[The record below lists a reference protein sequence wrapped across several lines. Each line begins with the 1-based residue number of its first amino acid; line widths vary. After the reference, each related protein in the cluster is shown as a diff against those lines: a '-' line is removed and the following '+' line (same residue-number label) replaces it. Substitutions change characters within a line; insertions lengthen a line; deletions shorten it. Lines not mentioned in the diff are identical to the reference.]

1 MGFIGFSFDLAAISF
16 KAQFISCHLGWVR
29 GVTFKNCHFVKLTTL
44 MSAAIF
50 TVYENESR
58 LQALSSRERK
68 VELHWDICARQY
80 QLWEGTVHCPHP
92 CNWQL
97 VWLPHETV
105 PVTLHRFTMCSHN
118 VQHNTRL
125 SPDYK
130 NTNTKYKYINPNT
143 HCRSTQCSTQH
154 DAFLLL
160 LHHELTL
167 TTLTVTR
174 LPSSAICI
182 VCTKYHHS
190 IFVGHTCGDILVL
203 QHLNQVS

>member
-16 KAQFISCHLGWVR
+16 KAQFISCHIGWVR

-125 SPDYK
+125 SCFYWLQ
-130 NTNTKYKYINPNT
+130 KYKYKIQIYKPKYTLQIHTMFNT
-143 HCRSTQCSTQH
+143 AWCLFASY
-154 DAFLLL
+154 LLL
-160 LHHELTL
+160 LTFSFLL
-167 TTLTVTR
+167 SGR
-174 LPSSAICI
+174 
-182 VCTKYHHS
+182 
-190 IFVGHTCGDILVL
+190 
-203 QHLNQVS
+203 

>member
-1 MGFIGFSFDLAAISF
+1 MNPDFKPSAHEREKWNYIEIYVQDNINCE
-16 KAQFISCHLGWVR
+16 KAQYTAPIPVIDNWCGSPMKQCQSLCTDSPCVHTMF
-29 GVTFKNCHFVKLTTL
+29 NTTQG
-44 MSAAIF
+44 F
-50 TVYENESR
+50 
-58 LQALSSRERK
+58 
-68 VELHWDICARQY
+68 
-80 QLWEGTVHCPHP
+80 
-92 CNWQL
+92 L
-97 VWLPHETV
+97 VST
-105 PVTLHRFTMCSHN
+105 
-118 VQHNTRL
+118 
-125 SPDYK
+125 DYK
-130 NTNTKYKYINPNT
+130 TTNTKYKYINPNT